1 MGRGIICMV
10 HYFVLLTLKTHGA
23 NTAPVSHETFFI
35 IKG

>member
-23 NTAPVSHETFFI
+23 NTAAVSLETFFI
-35 IKG
+35 IKR

>member
-10 HYFVLLTLKTHGA
+10 HYHVLLTLKTHGA
-23 NTAPVSHETFFI
+23 NTAPVSLETFFI